1 MIVEV
6 TYETSPSASALQW
19 LTPEQT
25 AGKKH
30 PYLFS
35 QCQVGQGQT
44 GSGSAR
50 LGQTGSGSARLGQT
64 GSPIHSHTDGAAA
77 MQGTNCSSGAI
88 LGSVIFLKDTSTL
101 LGRS

>member
-35 QCQVGQGQT
+35 QCQVSLSSVPGTVCPGFQT
-44 GSGSAR
+44 VPGPVRLRLVSGPLLDR
-50 LGQTGSGSARLGQT
+50 GCVL
-64 GSPIHSHTDGAAA
+64 D
-77 MQGTNCSSGAI
+77 
-88 LGSVIFLKDTSTL
+88 SV
-101 LGRS
+101 